1 MFFVF
6 PRIPLFCPS
15 SGSTPI
21 FSFTKEQN
29 RYDIIPPMGLM
40 DNLKQLGDLKK
51 MRDQAMEVQKKLAG
65 IKITVEHR
73 GVTVVM
79 TADQKVVSISGE
91 SDFGKITEAVN
102 EALKQ
107 SQKVAAD
114 EMKPMMGGLGLPGM

>member
-1 MFFVF
+1 
-6 PRIPLFCPS
+6 
-15 SGSTPI
+15 
-21 FSFTKEQN
+21 
-29 RYDIIPPMGLM
+29 MGLM

-79 TADQKVVSISGE
+79 TADQKVQSISGE
-91 SDFGKITEAVN
+91 MDPQKVTEAVN

-107 SQKVAAD
+107 SQKVAAE
-114 EMKPMMGGLGLPGM
+114 EMRPLMGGMGLPGT

>member
-1 MFFVF
+1 
-6 PRIPLFCPS
+6 
-15 SGSTPI
+15 
-21 FSFTKEQN
+21 
-29 RYDIIPPMGLM
+29 M

-65 IKITVEHR
+65 IKITVEHK
-73 GVTVVM
+73 GVIVVM

-91 SDFGKITEAVN
+91 QSFEKITEAVN

-114 EMKPMMGGLGLPGM
+114 EMKPMMGGLGIPGM

>member
-1 MFFVF
+1 
-6 PRIPLFCPS
+6 
-15 SGSTPI
+15 
-21 FSFTKEQN
+21 
-29 RYDIIPPMGLM
+29 MGLM

-79 TADQKVVSISGE
+79 TADQKVVSISGDG
-91 SDFGKITEAVN
+91 DFEKITEAVN

-114 EMKPMMGGLGLPGM
+114 EMKPMMGGLGIPGM